1 MLGMRGVVPFGAAL
15 SIPANRVYLGI
26 ILDKAA
32 VSTQAPPKAE
42 TSKKD
47 VG

>member
-15 SIPANRVYLGI
+15 GIPTDQVYLGI

-32 VSTQAPPKAE
+32 VSTQAPPKPE

>member
-1 MLGMRGVVPFGAAL
+1 MLGLRGVVPFGAL
-15 SIPANRVYLGI
+15 GIPTNHVYLGI
-26 ILDKAA
+26 IMDKTA